1 VRFPGFHRPE
11 GYNTAWHV
19 HAMYSAARSPDA
31 PAQTFWPSVVG
42 YLACCHASQLLRS
55 SIQAPSL
62 TSTHVPPI
70 RWARRLCCSTGAH
83 QGANII
89 LGRRRG
95 NPPPARPRR
104 GEATQEREGR
114 GDTVPAL
121 SYLRG
126 LSPLKSRAPPRPYP
140 CVSPARTT
148 SPRSGDDRGPAAA
161 L

>member
-1 VRFPGFHRPE
+1 MPQPKHSGRRL
-11 GYNTAWHV
+11 
-19 HAMYSAARSPDA
+19 
-31 PAQTFWPSVVG
+31 
-42 YLACCHASQLLRS
+42 LACCHASQLLRS
-55 SIQAPSL
+55 AIQAPSL

-126 LSPLKSRAPPRPYP
+126 LSPRCRVQIIVVGLRRRRGPAPRSLKSRAPPRPYP